1 MFGIDWGLF
10 GIGFGIG
17 TVIMVVK
24 EVWEWI
30 R

>member
-17 TVIMVVK
+17 TIIVIVK
-24 EVWEWI
+24 EIWEWI
-30 R
+30 H